1 MVLTHIISA
10 VFILQWPLA
19 RQLAEP
25 HGTAQFSLTRLVWV
39 SWWFA
44 QVINKST
51 EITQCRPYHGRGA
64 PSGFAGSERGRASA
78 SGTLKPKTLQG

>member
-10 VFILQWPLA
+10 VFILQRPLA

-51 EITQCRPYHGRGA
+51 EITQCRPYHG
-64 PSGFAGSERGRASA
+64 FAGSERGRASA